1 MSVFDSDKF
10 LPTHPARMF
19 RLGDIVVVRLPDNA
33 AQMRIAAGP
42 DKTFYARVS
51 DVRGSFSK
59 GTVILRTLDEQA
71 PTITMSAQMARENVF
86 VWISALRHN
95 PSHLGH
101 HFEGDKYVEKYLGY
115 ARLGETLRAYPGVW
129 LPYETMRNQVEL
141 AKQVARELKAA
152 KAQVAGESAMREIR
166 QMLKEAEEKETQ
178 GKRSCRASSDVIS
191 LSTEREIL
199 GQWVPQACLN
209 QSVST
214 KSCITE
220 IVTVRLLRDEK
231 EVSAKGPFYITVD
244 RKQAPII
251 VEQITTDIIEKTGV
265 GRFYTFVEGEE
276 GYFILEVAHAVRQ
289 DTSTLIQTQQQT
301 Q

>member
-1 MSVFDSDKF
+1 MNVFDYEKF

-19 RLGDIVVVRLPDNA
+19 RLGDTVVVRRPIALAPV
-33 AQMRIAAGP
+33 RIAV
-42 DKTFYARVS
+42 DLEKTFYARVS

-59 GTVILRTLDEQA
+59 GTVILKALDKQA
-71 PTITMSAQMARENVF
+71 PPITMSAQMARENVF
-86 VWISALRHN
+86 VSISALRHN
-95 PSHLGH
+95 PSHLDH
-101 HFEGDKYVEKYLGY
+101 YFEGDKYVKKYLGY
-115 ARLGETLRAYPGVW
+115 ARLGETLRAYPRVW

-141 AKQVARELKAA
+141 ASQVARELKAE
-152 KAQVAGESAMREIR
+152 KAQAAGEKALREIR
-166 QMLKEAEEKETQ
+166 QMLNLVKEKEAQE
-178 GKRSCRASSDVIS
+178 KRSCRASPDVIS
-191 LSTEREIL
+191 LSSERVIL
-199 GQWVPQACLN
+199 SL
-209 QSVST
+209 
-214 KSCITE
+214 TE
-220 IVTVRLLRDEK
+220 IVTVRLLRDGK